1 MLRKVAVLAFKTT
14 GLAFTTTVLA
24 FAILCIA
31 AGRVHAARAARM
43 VGIVMPSD
51 ARPGERASGSITRYP
66 GAIAGISGLHL
77 EKTSLDVDD
86 TLPSKAVLKGIVI
99 DAGGQKRT
107 ADQNFYVDIPPTAK
121 TVHLSFT
128 KDDQQVAAVDVP
140 IEASTSAPLL
150 CASGDWING
159 TEADGTQSKYR
170 TPSTYCYAGM
180 AIIAGDFNGD
190 AGQTKIEVGGE
201 SAKIVAES
209 VRYCYWMLPRA
220 AGPGANEVTLH
231 EGTHVVKWRVIVPR
245 LDLLQVLE
253 EEGSTVAEA
262 PPASDAA
269 ASDNPNPAPAIPLG
283 IGVGGFGIGGGDE
296 EGPGESWGGRER
308 RR

>member
-1 MLRKVAVLAFKTT
+1 MVRK
-14 GLAFTTTVLA
+14 TTVLA
-24 FAILCIA
+24 FAILSLA
-31 AGRVHAARAARM
+31 LGNAHAARKAQL
-43 VGIVMPSD
+43 VGVVLPSD
-51 ARPGERASGSITRYP
+51 ARPGERASGSIIMYP
-66 GAIAGISGLHL
+66 GAISGISGLHV
-77 EKTSLDVDD
+77 EKAKVDVDEGQ
-86 TLPSKAVLKGIVI
+86 PRKAVLKGIVV

-107 ADQNFYVDIPPTAK
+107 ADQNFYVDIPPDAK
-121 TVHLSFT
+121 AVHLTFSR
-128 KDDQQVAAVDVP
+128 DDQQVAAVDVP

-159 TEADGTQSKYR
+159 TEADGTQSKFR

-190 AGQTKIEVGGE
+190 AQQSKVEMGGE
-201 SAKIVAES
+201 SARIVAES
-209 VRYCYWMLPRA
+209 VRYCYWMLPRS

-231 EGTHVVKWRVIVPR
+231 EGTHVVKFRVTVPR

-253 EEGSTVAEA
+253 EEGSTAAEA
-262 PPASDAA
+262 PPSSDAA

-296 EGPGESWGGRER
+296 EETGVGWGRER

>member
-1 MLRKVAVLAFKTT
+1 MFRKATVVAFKTTVLAFK
-14 GLAFTTTVLA
+14 TTVLA
-24 FAILCIA
+24 FAIVSLTL
-31 AGRVHAARAARM
+31 GSVQAARKAKM

-66 GAIAGISGLHL
+66 AAIQGISGLHL

-107 ADQNFYVDIPPTAK
+107 ADQNFYVDIPAAAK
-121 TVHLSFT
+121 TVHLTFT
-128 KDDQQVAAVDVP
+128 RDDQQVATVDVP

-159 TEADGTQSKYR
+159 TEAEGTQSKFR

-180 AIIAGDFNGD
+180 ALIAGDFNGD
-190 AGQTKIEVGGE
+190 AQQTKIEVGGE
-201 SAKIVAES
+201 TAKIVAES
-209 VRYCYWMLPRA
+209 VRYCYWMLPRT

-231 EGTHVVKWRVIVPR
+231 EGTHVVKFRVTVPR

-253 EEGSTVAEA
+253 DEGSTVAET
-262 PPASDAA
+262 PPNSDAA

-283 IGVGGFGIGGGDE
+283 IGIGGFGIGGGDE
-296 EGPGESWGGRER
+296 EEGAGVGWGRER